1 VKKVSKGAAFVF
13 GMCCMMGM
21 FLIVVAVHIFKL
33 AEAND
38 LMVGSFLMGIGGL
51 VTSYMGIDVANNAAR
66 GKYYKAEVAELDAKN
81 RKEENEGGK

>member
-1 VKKVSKGAAFVF
+1 VKRVTKGAAFVF

-21 FLIVVAVHIFKL
+21 FIIVVAVHIFKL
-33 AEAND
+33 AEANE

-66 GKYYKAEVAELDAKN
+66 GKWFNQGVADMDAKN
-81 RKEENEGGK
+81 REENGGGK